1 MKALTLIKPYDD
13 DSLVWNNE
21 SQRYELTVA
30 YCKDTLDATFKNDEE
45 LKRRIKKNTRAIYSY
60 INLHTATVNKP
71 VVDFLLKRTEQ
82 GRRFLLEILSVQMEA
97 DSQSGYNDLTLTPAI
112 SFTGGQDKD
121 RNLIRQN
128 AICVAA
134 EDLFINSNEYFG
146 VRLGFMGQFPPYYFL
161 LVRDNL

>member
-1 MKALTLIKPYDD
+1 MKALTIIQPSPDD
-13 DSLVWNNE
+13 DLVWNDE

-30 YCKDTLDATFKNDEE
+30 YCKNNFDVTFKNDEE
-45 LKRRIKKNTRAIYSY
+45 LKRRIRKNTRTVYSY

-71 VVDFLLKRTEQ
+71 VVDFLLKRTKE
-82 GRRFLLEILSVQMEA
+82 GRAFIKELLSVQMEA
-97 DSQSGYNDLTLTPAI
+97 DSQTGYNDISLTPAI

-121 RNLIRQN
+121 RNQIRAN

-146 VRLGFMGQFPPYYFL
+146 VRLGFMAQFPPQYFIL
-161 LVRDNL
+161 ARSN